1 MKLNH
6 FDENV
11 LYRIKSD
18 AIQIRQTYEQY
29 LLALLNDEFSAHEAN
44 VVFDENGFQLND
56 AITID
61 GTSFNIGRYDL
72 AKTNTHEHVIRLNH
86 PFVQALLD
94 RFKAQILKP
103 AKLVFDYD
111 AYGLQV
117 SSLKPLIGNSGC
129 LIAELLE
136 VSSLGRLE
144 QHLVLSAITNSGEIL
159 ADDDPE
165 KLLKLPMKSQAD
177 IAHIVLPENICLE
190 QENRKNRILEQ
201 VNVRNLGFFDQ
212 EIIKLDGWADDLKNS
227 IVEKEVKRKQGKMT
241 QYKLGSSILIDDEYI
256 LTAFSRFN
264 KNNQA
269 ELTIQEN
276 VNFLLTFWNE
286 INRLYAQR
294 SVTVPVFGAGI
305 TRFKNGFEDID
316 INELL
321 RIMIW
326 TFKISKIK
334 FAYPAKLTII
344 VHDDLLSQVNLYEL
358 KENE

>member
-1 MKLNH
+1 MKVSIFDKDILKQFSNICATITAILSAVLIFLDIPNQWRITSGVVYVVFLSVIYIFLWIRANRLRQIDIRIGITTVVIKSGDIFKEDGLKAIAFNEYFDTRVDDKIIAKKSLNGQFILNHIDDVDKLN
-6 FDENV
+6 
-11 LYRIKSD
+11 SD
-18 AIQIRQTYEQY
+18 IES
-29 LLALLNDEFSAHEAN
+29 D
-44 VVFDENGFQLND
+44 
-56 AITID
+56 
-61 GTSFNIGRYDL
+61 
-72 AKTNTHEHVIRLNH
+72 
-86 PFVQALLD
+86 
-94 RFKAQILKP
+94 
-103 AKLVFDYD
+103 
-111 AYGLQV
+111 
-117 SSLKPLIGNSGC
+117 
-129 LIAELLE
+129 
-136 VSSLGRLE
+136 
-144 QHLVLSAITNSGEIL
+144 
-159 ADDDPE
+159 
-165 KLLKLPMKSQAD
+165 
-177 IAHIVLPENICLE
+177 
-190 QENRKNRILEQ
+190 
-201 VNVRNLGFFDQ
+201 
-212 EIIKLDGWADDLKNS
+212 DDLKNS

-241 QYKLGSSILIDDEYI
+241 KYKLGSSILIDDEYI

-269 ELTIQEN
+269 ELTIQEY

-321 RIMIW
+321 RIMVW

>member
-1 MKLNH
+1 MKVSIFDKDILKQFSNVCATITAILSAVLIFLDIPNQWRITSGVVYVVFLSVIYIFLWIRANRLRQIDIRIGITTVVIKSGDIFKEDGLKAIAFNEYFDTRVDDKIIAKKSLNGQFILNHIDDVDKLN
-6 FDENV
+6 
-11 LYRIKSD
+11 SD
-18 AIQIRQTYEQY
+18 IES
-29 LLALLNDEFSAHEAN
+29 D
-44 VVFDENGFQLND
+44 
-56 AITID
+56 
-61 GTSFNIGRYDL
+61 
-72 AKTNTHEHVIRLNH
+72 
-86 PFVQALLD
+86 
-94 RFKAQILKP
+94 
-103 AKLVFDYD
+103 
-111 AYGLQV
+111 
-117 SSLKPLIGNSGC
+117 
-129 LIAELLE
+129 
-136 VSSLGRLE
+136 
-144 QHLVLSAITNSGEIL
+144 
-159 ADDDPE
+159 
-165 KLLKLPMKSQAD
+165 
-177 IAHIVLPENICLE
+177 
-190 QENRKNRILEQ
+190 
-201 VNVRNLGFFDQ
+201 
-212 EIIKLDGWADDLKNS
+212 DDLKNS
-227 IVEKEVKRKQGKMT
+227 IIGKEVKRKQGKT
-241 QYKLGSSILIDDEYI
+241 TKYKLGGSILIDDEYI

-269 ELTIQEN
+269 ELTIQEY

>member
-1 MKLNH
+1 MKVSIFDKDILKQFSNICATITAILSAVLIFLDIPNQWRITSGVVYVVFLSVIYIFLWIRANRLRQIDIRIGITTVVIKSGDIFKEDGLKAIAFNEYFDTRVDDKIIAKKSLNGQFILNHIDDVDKLN
-6 FDENV
+6 
-11 LYRIKSD
+11 SD
-18 AIQIRQTYEQY
+18 IES
-29 LLALLNDEFSAHEAN
+29 D
-44 VVFDENGFQLND
+44 
-56 AITID
+56 
-61 GTSFNIGRYDL
+61 
-72 AKTNTHEHVIRLNH
+72 
-86 PFVQALLD
+86 
-94 RFKAQILKP
+94 
-103 AKLVFDYD
+103 
-111 AYGLQV
+111 
-117 SSLKPLIGNSGC
+117 
-129 LIAELLE
+129 
-136 VSSLGRLE
+136 
-144 QHLVLSAITNSGEIL
+144 
-159 ADDDPE
+159 
-165 KLLKLPMKSQAD
+165 
-177 IAHIVLPENICLE
+177 
-190 QENRKNRILEQ
+190 
-201 VNVRNLGFFDQ
+201 
-212 EIIKLDGWADDLKNS
+212 DDLKNS
-227 IVEKEVKRKQGKMT
+227 IIGKEVNRKQGKT
-241 QYKLGSSILIDDEYI
+241 TKYKLGSSILIDDEYI

-269 ELTIQEN
+269 ELTIQEY

>member
-1 MKLNH
+1 MKVSIFDKDILKQFSNICATITAILSAVLIFLDIPNQWRITSGVVYVVFFSVIYIFLWIRANRLRQIDIRIGITTVVIKSGDIFKEDGLKAIAFNEYFDTRVDDKIIAKKSLNGQFILNHIDDVDKLN
-6 FDENV
+6 
-11 LYRIKSD
+11 SD
-18 AIQIRQTYEQY
+18 IES
-29 LLALLNDEFSAHEAN
+29 D
-44 VVFDENGFQLND
+44 
-56 AITID
+56 
-61 GTSFNIGRYDL
+61 
-72 AKTNTHEHVIRLNH
+72 
-86 PFVQALLD
+86 
-94 RFKAQILKP
+94 
-103 AKLVFDYD
+103 
-111 AYGLQV
+111 
-117 SSLKPLIGNSGC
+117 
-129 LIAELLE
+129 
-136 VSSLGRLE
+136 
-144 QHLVLSAITNSGEIL
+144 
-159 ADDDPE
+159 
-165 KLLKLPMKSQAD
+165 
-177 IAHIVLPENICLE
+177 
-190 QENRKNRILEQ
+190 
-201 VNVRNLGFFDQ
+201 
-212 EIIKLDGWADDLKNS
+212 DDLKNS
-227 IVEKEVKRKQGKMT
+227 IIGKEVKRKQGKT
-241 QYKLGSSILIDDEYI
+241 TKYKLGSSILIDDEYI

-269 ELTIQEN
+269 ELTIQEY